1 MDSFTRYAGLEDK
14 TVFVTG
20 GGSGIGASIVEH
32 FCQQGSRVVFVDIAI
47 EASAALVER
56 IAESGA
62 RRPEFI
68 ECDLTDVVALRRVIV
83 GVPDRHGSVT
93 VLVNNAANDDRH
105 AVADVTP
112 EYWDNR
118 MAVNLRHQFF
128 AAQAVYPQMKEA
140 GGGSIIN
147 FGSTSWKIGLG
158 GMPGYTTAKAA
169 ISGMTRGLARDFGPD
184 GIRVNALVPGAVFT
198 ERQLELWYDDEDDV
212 QEVLGFQ
219 CLKECIY
226 PPDVAR
232 FVLFLASDESR
243 MCTSQEYVIDG
254 GWI

>member
-147 FGSTSWKIGLG
+147 FGSLEISRARITFCKLPPENKRTEVSMLG
-158 GMPGYTTAKAA
+158 TMMAY
-169 ISGMTRGLARDFGPD
+169 SSLR
-184 GIRVNALVPGAVFT
+184 RVA
-198 ERQLELWYDDEDDV
+198 
-212 QEVLGFQ
+212 
-219 CLKECIY
+219 
-226 PPDVAR
+226 
-232 FVLFLASDESR
+232 
-243 MCTSQEYVIDG
+243 
-254 GWI
+254 

>member
-1 MDSFTRYAGLEDK
+1 MSSITRYASLENK
-14 TVFVTG
+14 VVFITG

-32 FCQQGSRVVFVDIAI
+32 FCQQDSRVVFVDIATDTS
-47 EASAALVER
+47 EALVEN
-56 IAESGA
+56 IAETGA
-62 RRPEFI
+62 RRPKFVK
-68 ECDLTDVVALRRVIV
+68 CDLTDVVALRRVIEDIPADL
-83 GVPDRHGSVT
+83 GPIQ

-105 AVADVTP
+105 EVTEVTP

-118 MAVNLRHQFF
+118 MAVNLRHHFF

-147 FGSTSWKIGLG
+147 MGSTSWKIGLG

-169 ISGMTRGLARDFGPD
+169 ISGLTRGLARDFGPD
-184 GIRVNALVPGAVFT
+184 KIRVNTLLPGAIMT
-198 ERQLELWYDDEDDV
+198 ERQLELWYDNEDDI
-212 QEVLGFQ
+212 QEVLGYQ
-219 CLKECIY
+219 CLKESLH

-232 FVLFLASDESR
+232 FILFLASDDSR